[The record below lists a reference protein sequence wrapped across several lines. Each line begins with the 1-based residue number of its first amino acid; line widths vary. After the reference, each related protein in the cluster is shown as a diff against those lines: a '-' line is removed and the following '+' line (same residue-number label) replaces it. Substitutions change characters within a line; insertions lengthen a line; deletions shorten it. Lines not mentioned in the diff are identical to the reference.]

1 MTRAIAAAAD
11 WGTSSFRLWLLGED
25 GSVLAER
32 RSTDGLMVA
41 RERGFAAVLEGHLSA
56 MEAPDGLPVV
66 ACGMVGARSGW
77 IEAPYRET
85 PVHLTALSRGASRVP
100 HEARPVY
107 ILPGVTQRGAAPDV
121 MRGEET
127 KLLAL
132 GAKGDGIVILP
143 GTQTRWARLDGGSLA
158 GFSTFMTGEVFAGL
172 RSGERSVLAE
182 VLAGAAEVSA
192 DDPAF
197 RAAVGAAV
205 AAPELTTNRIF
216 GLRAAFLVEGA
227 LPTTLLA
234 RLSGLLIGLEIAGAR
249 TVHGDLAGATLI
261 ASGPAASLYE
271 AALTAVGAPVAR
283 RLEGDDAVLAGLRNA
298 VDLIL
303 NEGKGPEA

>member
-1 MTRAIAAAAD
+1 MTNPIAAAAD
-11 WGTSSFRLWLLGED
+11 WGTSSFRLWLLAED

-32 RSTDGLMVA
+32 RSDEGLMVA
-41 RERGFAAVLEGHLSA
+41 RERGFAAVLESHL
-56 MEAPDGLPVV
+56 EAVGAPADLPVV

-85 PVHLTALSRGASRVP
+85 PVSLAALSRGAARAP
-100 HEARPVY
+100 HARRPVH
-107 ILPGVTQRGAAPDV
+107 ILPGVAQRGTAPDV

-132 GAKGDGIVILP
+132 GAKGDGIVVLP
-143 GTQTRWARLDGGSLA
+143 GTHTKWARLDEGRLI

-182 VLAGAAEVSA
+182 VLAGGTEVSPS
-192 DDPAF
+192 DPAF
-197 RAAVGAAV
+197 VSAVKAAV

-227 LPTTLLA
+227 TATALLA

-249 TVHGDLAGATLI
+249 TVHGDLSGATLI
-261 ASGPAASLYE
+261 ASGPAAALYD
-271 AALTAVGAPVAR
+271 AALAAVGAPVAR
-283 RLEGDDAVLAGLRNA
+283 RMEGDDAVLAGLRNA

-303 NEGKGPEA
+303 NEHRGA